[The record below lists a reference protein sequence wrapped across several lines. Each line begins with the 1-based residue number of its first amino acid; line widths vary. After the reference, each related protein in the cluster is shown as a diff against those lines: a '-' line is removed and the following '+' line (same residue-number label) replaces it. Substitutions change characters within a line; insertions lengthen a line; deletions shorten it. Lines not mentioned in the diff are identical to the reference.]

1 MNAIIDIPMS
11 EEAELDRQIEA
22 LIGKIV
28 AETATDDDRELYRR
42 LTRRRVEL
50 MQPGPL
56 KTGGGRRVA

>member
-1 MNAIIDIPMS
+1 MNALIDVPMS

-28 AETATDDDRELYRR
+28 AETATAEDRELYRR

-56 KTGGGRRVA
+56 RGGRRVA

>member
-22 LIGKIV
+22 LIGKIMAGGAT
-28 AETATDDDRELYRR
+28 AEDREKYRE

-56 KTGGGRRVA
+56 RGPRRVA